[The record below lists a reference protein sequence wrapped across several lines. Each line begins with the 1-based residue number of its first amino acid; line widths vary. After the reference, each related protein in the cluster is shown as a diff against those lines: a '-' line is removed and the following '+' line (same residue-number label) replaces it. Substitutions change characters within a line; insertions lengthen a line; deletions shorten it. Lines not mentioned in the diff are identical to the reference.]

1 MILMKN
7 SKNQTHN
14 GHRKRLRTLI
24 DNVGLK
30 QLSDVQIVEQILTMT
45 HARCDTNE
53 IAHRLLDKFGSI
65 SNILDADINS
75 LTEVE
80 GVGLVTAQTLT
91 YLPQIFE
98 IYAKDK
104 NKSKYP
110 CKTNGDIFNYFKNI
124 FKDMTSECFVIAFVG
139 PNSMFLD
146 HEILS
151 KGEIFEVKIDKF
163 EITKSIIRKNAK
175 SIVIAHNHPL
185 GSCMPSRVDYDSHE
199 YLLNFFSNLGIIFI
213 DNVIIGKDGMF
224 SFKNDQMIEC

>member
-1 MILMKN
+1 MVLMKN
-7 SKNQTHN
+7 DKNQAHS

-53 IAHRLLDKFGSI
+53 IAHRLLNKFGSI

-80 GVGLVTAQTLT
+80 GVGLVTAQTLS

-98 IYAKDK
+98 IYEQDK
-104 NKSKYP
+104 NKKKYP

-124 FKDMTSECFVIAFVG
+124 FKDMATECFVIAFVSSSG
-139 PNSMFLD
+139 VFLD
-146 HEILS
+146 YEILS
-151 KGEIFEVKIDKF
+151 KGEVLEVKIDKF
-163 EITKSIIRKNAK
+163 EITKSIIRRNAK

-185 GSCMPSRVDYDSHE
+185 GSCNPSRADYDSHA
-199 YLLNFFSNLGIIFI
+199 YLLNFFSSLGITFV

-224 SFKNDQMIEC
+224 SFKNDQIFEC